1 MNQLNLPPF
10 SAHIERREGKLY
22 IWDILRQRAVRL
34 TPEEWVRQHM
44 IHYLIGGLGYPTE
57 LLMNE
62 VALQVGETRKRVDSI
77 LYDRQ
82 LKPLMLL
89 EYKAPEVPLGERVLQ
104 QALRYNMAL
113 RVPYLVLSNGLQHVA
128 YRIDYQ
134 TQTFQTLNVIPA
146 YSDLI

>member
-10 SAHIERREGKLY
+10 PARVERREGKLY
-22 IWDILRQRAVRL
+22 IWDDLRRKMVRL
-34 TPEEWVRQHM
+34 TPEEWVRQHVV
-44 IHYLIGGLGYPTE
+44 HYLLDKLGYPAE

-62 VALQVGETRKRVDSI
+62 VGLQVGDTRKRVDTI
-77 LYDRQ
+77 LYDKQ

-89 EYKAPEVPLGERVLQ
+89 EYKAPEVSLSQRVLE

-128 YRIDYQ
+128 YRIDYLKQ
-134 TQTFQTLNVIPA
+134 EFQTLNVIPP
-146 YSDLI
+146 YSEL

>member
-10 SAHIERREGKLY
+10 SARIERREGKLY

-44 IHYLIGGLGYPTE
+44 IHYLIGGLGYPSE

-134 TQTFQTLNVIPA
+134 TQTFRTLNVIPA

>member
-10 SAHIERREGKLY
+10 PARVERREGKLY
-22 IWDILRQRAVRL
+22 IWDELRRKMVRL
-34 TPEEWVRQHM
+34 TPEEWVRQHVV
-44 IHYLIGGLGYPTE
+44 HYLLDKLGYPAE

-62 VALQVGETRKRVDSI
+62 VGLQVGGTHKRVDTI
-77 LYDRQ
+77 LYDKQ

-89 EYKAPEVPLGERVLQ
+89 EYKAPEVPLSQRVLE

-128 YRIDYQ
+128 YRIDYLKQ
-134 TQTFQTLNVIPA
+134 EFQTLNVIPP
-146 YSDLI
+146 YSEL

>member
-10 SAHIERREGKLY
+10 SARIERREGKLY

-89 EYKAPEVPLGERVLQ
+89 EYKSPEVPLGERVLQ

-134 TQTFQTLNVIPA
+134 TQTFRTLNVIPA

>member
-10 SAHIERREGKLY
+10 SARIERREGKLY
-22 IWDILRQRAVRL
+22 IWDVLRQRAVRL

-134 TQTFQTLNVIPA
+134 TQTFRTLNVIPA

>member
-10 SAHIERREGKLY
+10 SARIERREGKLY
-22 IWDILRQRAVRL
+22 IWDILRLRAVRL

-44 IHYLIGGLGYPTE
+44 IHYLIGGLGYPSE

-134 TQTFQTLNVIPA
+134 TQTFRTLNVIPA

>member
-10 SAHIERREGKLY
+10 SARIERREGKLY

-62 VALQVGETRKRVDSI
+62 VSLQVGETRKRVDSI

-134 TQTFQTLNVIPA
+134 TQTFRTLNVIPA

>member
-10 SAHIERREGKLY
+10 SARIERREGKLY

-44 IHYLIGGLGYPTE
+44 IHYLIEGLGYPTE

-134 TQTFQTLNVIPA
+134 TQTFRTLNVIPA

>member
-10 SAHIERREGKLY
+10 SARIERREGKLY

-134 TQTFQTLNVIPA
+134 TQTFRTLNVIPA

>member
-10 SAHIERREGKLY
+10 SARIERREGKLY
-22 IWDILRQRAVRL
+22 IWDVLRQRAVRL

-62 VALQVGETRKRVDSI
+62 VSLQVGETRKRVDSI

-134 TQTFQTLNVIPA
+134 TQTFRTLNVIPA

>member
-10 SAHIERREGKLY
+10 SARIERREGKLY

-62 VALQVGETRKRVDSI
+62 VALQVGEARKRVDSI

-134 TQTFQTLNVIPA
+134 TQTFRTLNVIPA